1 MKFLASWILLAMM
14 LVATPASA
22 ASNELILGVFD
33 TTQNRSSVVRQYRGL
48 ATYLKRI
55 LKQDVS
61 VETAKTLE
69 EFLAGA
75 KSGRYAMMYG
85 PPSMIMAANKQSG
98 YKPIVKVPGRL
109 APYFMSLAK
118 TGISFPEDM
127 KGKRIGF
134 TEESAMI
141 TQLGL
146 AQLRAEKIDPAKY
159 FKSVVYFADADSV
172 LSAMRNDVIDIGVAN
187 SSLLD
192 AWTGKGHDISLVIQ
206 GAGVPHL
213 TFAVKGDFPENQKKL
228 LTEALL
234 KAQKDPDGR
243 DYFTTS
249 RFPNFEVAKLE
260 DYDELVKV
268 LQIK

>member
-1 MKFLASWILLAMM
+1 MKYLASWILLVMA
-14 LVATPASA
+14 AAAIPANA
-22 ASNELILGVFD
+22 ANELILGVHD

-48 ATYLKRI
+48 VTYLKRV

-85 PPSMIMAANKQSG
+85 PPSMIMIASKQSG

-109 APYFMSLAK
+109 APYFMSLSK

-134 TEESAMI
+134 TEESTMI

-146 AQLRAEKIDPAKY
+146 AHLRGEKIDPATY

-172 LSAMRNDVIDIGVAN
+172 LSAMKNNVIDVGVAN

-192 AWTGKGHDISLVIQ
+192 AWTAKGHDISLVMQ
-206 GAGVPHL
+206 GTGVPHL
-213 TFAVKGDFPENQKKL
+213 TFAVKGNFPESQKKV

-234 KAQKDPDGR
+234 KAQKDTDGQ

-249 RFPNFEVAKLE
+249 RFPNFEAANLE
-260 DYDELVKV
+260 DYDELVKI
-268 LQIK
+268 LNIK

>member
-1 MKFLASWILLAMM
+1 MKFLAPWILLVMA
-14 LVATPASA
+14 AAAIPAYA
-22 ASNELILGVFD
+22 ANELILGVFD

-48 ATYLKRI
+48 TTYLKRI

-61 VETAKTLE
+61 VETAKTRE
-69 EFLAGA
+69 EFLAGT
-75 KSGRYAMMYG
+75 KSGRYTIMYG
-85 PPSMIMAANKQSG
+85 PPIMIMAANKQSG
-98 YKPIVKVPGRL
+98 YQPIAKIPGRL
-109 APYFMSLAK
+109 APYFMSFAK

-134 TEESAMI
+134 PEEQAMI

-146 AQLRAEKIDPAKY
+146 AHLRAEKIDPATY

-172 LSAMRNDVIDIGVAN
+172 LSAMKNDVIDIGVAN

-192 AWTGKGHDISLVIQ
+192 AWTGKGHDISLVMQ
-206 GAGVPHL
+206 GTGVPHL
-213 TFAVKGDFPENQKKL
+213 TFAVKKGFSEKKV

-234 KAQKDPDGR
+234 KAHKDPDGQ

-249 RFPNFEVAKLE
+249 RFPSFEAANLE
-260 DYDELVKV
+260 DYDELVKI

>member
-1 MKFLASWILLAMM
+1 MKYLASWILLVMA
-14 LVATPASA
+14 VAAIPANA
-22 ASNELILGVFD
+22 ANELVLGVQD

-55 LKQDVS
+55 LKQEVS

-75 KSGRYAMMYG
+75 KSGRYTMMYG
-85 PPSMIMAANKQSG
+85 PPSMIMAANKQAG
-98 YKPIVKVPGRL
+98 YQPIAKVPGRL
-109 APYFMSLAK
+109 APYFMSFAK

-134 TEESAMI
+134 PGEQSMI

-146 AQLRAEKIDPAKY
+146 AHLRGEKIDPATY
-159 FKSVVYFADADSV
+159 FKSVVYFGDADSV
-172 LSAMRNDVIDIGVAN
+172 LSAMKNDVIDIGVAN

-192 AWTGKGHDISLVIQ
+192 AWTGKGHDISLVMQ
-206 GAGVPHL
+206 GTGVPHL
-213 TFAVKGDFPENQKKL
+213 TFAVKKGFPEKKL

-234 KAQKDPDGR
+234 KAQKDPDGQ

-249 RFPNFEVAKLE
+249 RFPNFEAANLE
-260 DYDELVKV
+260 DYDELVKI